1 MIAIIEQGLIMGI
14 MALGV
19 FLSFRI
25 LNMPDLTVDGSFAL
39 GGAVSVSL
47 LISGTPALTALLSG
61 AIFGGLAGMITALIH
76 RKFKVNSLLAGI
88 LVMTMI
94 YSVNLRIMNGPNLPV
109 PSINTTN
116 TMKSY
121 EEMTGG
127 DPLAGLFGNT
137 SSPLEKSSND
147 SVVKN
152 TRISK
157 NIFSVDGSSGNLTIL
172 LLFTLIVLVLL
183 GIFLRTDL
191 GMVMRGFGSN
201 PDGVQAFGI
210 PKTFIAVLGL
220 VVANALVG
228 LSGGLFALYSGFS
241 DVTMGQ
247 GMIVTGLA
255 IVMLGE
261 IIFGRRKILFGIL
274 APIIGAIIYQGILVL
289 VMKYG
294 YRIGFRSSDMKL
306 LTALFIVGMI
316 GVSLL
321 SKKRKSAF
329 KLEVRKLWS
338 NSKTSV

>member
-1 MIAIIEQGLIMGI
+1 MAIIEQGMIMGI

-19 FLSFRI
+19 FLSFRV

-47 LISGTPALTALLSG
+47 LISGTPAITALLSG

-76 RKFKVNSLLAGI
+76 RKLKVNSLLAGI

-94 YSVNLRIMNGPNLPV
+94 YSVNLRIMNGPNIPI
-109 PSINTTN
+109 PSISTTN

-121 EEMTGG
+121 EDMTDS
-127 DPLAGLFGNT
+127 DPLAGLFGESDST
-137 SSPLEKSSND
+137 EKSI
-147 SVVKN
+147 KN
-152 TRISK
+152 SEVSKSKNVSK
-157 NIFSVDGSSGNLTIL
+157 NIFSNSGSSNNLIIL
-172 LLFTLIVLVLL
+172 LVFTLIVVILL

-201 PDGVQAFGI
+201 PNGVQSFGI

-220 VVANALVG
+220 VIANALVG

-261 IIFGRRKILFGIL
+261 IVSGRRKILFGLL
-274 APIIGAIIYQGILVL
+274 APVLGAIIYQAILAL
-289 VMKYG
+289 VMRYG

-316 GVSLL
+316 GVSLI
-321 SKKRKSAF
+321 SKKRKATF
-329 KLEVRKLWS
+329 KLEVRRLWS

>member
-1 MIAIIEQGLIMGI
+1 VIAIIEQGMIMGI

-19 FLSFRI
+19 FLSFRV

-47 LISGTPALTALLSG
+47 LIGGTPAITALLSG

-76 RKFKVNSLLAGI
+76 RKLKVNSLLAGI

-94 YSVNLRIMNGPNLPV
+94 YSVNLRIMNGPNLPI

-121 EEMTGG
+121 EEMTGA
-127 DPLAGLFGNT
+127 DPLAGLFGDTSNT
-137 SSPLEKSSND
+137 EKAIKSSEV
-147 SVVKN
+147 SKN
-152 TRISK
+152 NNSSK
-157 NIFSVDGSSGNLTIL
+157 NIFINDGSSGNLNIL
-172 LLFTLIVLVLL
+172 LVFTLVVVILL
-183 GIFLRTDL
+183 SIFLRTDL

-201 PDGVQAFGI
+201 PDGVESFGV

-220 VVANALVG
+220 VIANALVG

-261 IIFGRRKILFGIL
+261 IVSGRRKILFGLIAPVLGAVIYQAIL
-274 APIIGAIIYQGILVL
+274 AL
-289 VMKYG
+289 VMRYG

-316 GVSLL
+316 GISLL
-321 SKKRKSAF
+321 SKKRKPTF
-329 KLEVRKLWS
+329 KREVRRLWS

>member
-47 LISGTPALTALLSG
+47 LINGTPALTALLSG

-127 DPLAGLFGNT
+127 DPLAGLFGDT
-137 SSPLEKSSND
+137 SSPLEKKSNSSLI
-147 SVVKN
+147 KN
-152 TRISK
+152 TRTSK
-157 NIFSVDGSSGNLTIL
+157 NIFSAGGSSGNLTIL
-172 LLFTLIVLVLL
+172 LMFTLIVLVLL

-274 APIIGAIIYQGILVL
+274 APIIGAIVYQAILAL

>member
-1 MIAIIEQGLIMGI
+1 MIAIFEQGLIMGI

-47 LISGTPALTALLSG
+47 LITGTPALTALLSG

-76 RKFKVNSLLAGI
+76 RKLKVNPLLAGI

-94 YSVNLRIMNGPNLPV
+94 YSVNLRIMNGPNLPI
-109 PSINTTN
+109 PSINITN

-121 EEMTGG
+121 EEITGE
-127 DPLAGLFGNT
+127 DPLAGLFGDAESTNESKSDIMVSRNANT
-137 SSPLEKSSND
+137 SN
-147 SVVKN
+147 
-152 TRISK
+152 
-157 NIFSVDGSSGNLTIL
+157 NIFSTDGTFGNLIIL
-172 LLFTLIVLVLL
+172 LLFALIVVILM

-201 PDGVQAFGI
+201 PDGVQAFGV
-210 PKTFIAVLGL
+210 PKTFIAVLGF
-220 VVANALVG
+220 VIANALVG

-255 IVMLGE
+255 MVMLGE
-261 IIFGRRKILFGIL
+261 ILFGRRKILFGLL
-274 APIIGAIIYQGILVL
+274 APIIGAIIYQAILAL
-289 VMKYG
+289 VMRYG

-316 GVSLL
+316 GISLL
-321 SKKRKSAF
+321 SKKRKSTF

>member
-1 MIAIIEQGLIMGI
+1 MIAIFEQGLVMGI

-47 LISGTPALTALLSG
+47 LIAGTPAITALLSG
-61 AIFGGLAGMITALIH
+61 ATFGGLAGMITALIH
-76 RKFKVNSLLAGI
+76 RKLKVNSLLAGI

-109 PSINTTN
+109 PSVRSTN

-121 EEMTGG
+121 EEITGE
-127 DPLAGLFGNT
+127 DPLAGLFGDSDIPKETKSNVGVSRNANT
-137 SSPLEKSSND
+137 
-147 SVVKN
+147 
-152 TRISK
+152 SK
-157 NIFSVDGSSGNLTIL
+157 NIFTTDGSSGNLTIL
-172 LLFTLIVLVLL
+172 LLFTFIVVVLL
-183 GIFLRTDL
+183 GVFLRTDL
-191 GMVMRGFGSN
+191 GMVLRGFGSN

-220 VVANALVG
+220 VIANALVG

-261 IIFGRRKILFGIL
+261 IIFGRRKILFGLL
-274 APIIGAIIYQGILVL
+274 APIVGAIIYQAILAL
-289 VMKYG
+289 VMRYG

-316 GVSLL
+316 GISLL